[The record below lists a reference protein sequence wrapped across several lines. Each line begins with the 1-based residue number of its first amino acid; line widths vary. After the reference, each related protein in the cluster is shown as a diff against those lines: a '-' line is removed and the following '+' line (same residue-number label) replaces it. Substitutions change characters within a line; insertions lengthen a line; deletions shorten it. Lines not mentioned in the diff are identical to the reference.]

1 MFTIN
6 VSDKRSKIES
16 IEPINTIRSAL
27 ALTHIESS
35 LIQFESSFAPEF
47 ENELNFASIKNYFRK
62 GRKNNKY
69 FHARS
74 FRIVFR
80 SKEKKKETRS
90 LGRSIVPPISPR
102 RKDTFLVVN
111 PCTSKQSEIY
121 VRKRENRMMIYHGNC
136 HLCHRWKERVA

>member
-16 IEPINTIRSAL
+16 IELINTIRSAL

-35 LIQFESSFAPEF
+35 LIQFKSSFAPEF

-62 GRKNNKY
+62 GCKNNKY

-80 SKEKKKETRS
+80 SKEKKKRNA
-90 LGRSIVPPISPR
+90 IVGSVGSP
-102 RKDTFLVVN
+102 
-111 PCTSKQSEIY
+111 S
-121 VRKRENRMMIYHGNC
+121 
-136 HLCHRWKERVA
+136 HLATKERYIPSRKSVYE